1 MDIRKKRLYIDG
13 MSCISCQN
21 KIEKR
26 LKREKGVRTA
36 EVSYAAKTADIAYDA
51 DEISLAGIKKIIVE
65 TGYEVLL
72 RSDNHKFD
80 FERMAG
86 FLLVIFSLYA
96 LLQMTGILN
105 LLVPGQL
112 AETGMGYGM
121 LFVIGLLTSVHCV
134 AMCGGINLS
143 QCLPDQGRKTEK
155 KHMLRPAFLYNLGR
169 VCSYTAVGFILGTVG
184 MLIDGG
190 GSTGLPVVFQGM
202 LKIIAGVIMVIMG
215 LRMLGIFPWHAKF
228 HIRMPGIVYE
238 KISAEKAKSG
248 QPFVVGLLNGLM
260 PCGPLMSMQIVALA
274 SGNPAAGALSMFAFS
289 LGTVPLM
296 MGLGSMVILL
306 GRRFA
311 GKVMSVGAVF
321 VTVLGLAMLSQGVNL
336 SGFSF
341 FPVNQ
346 TVAEADRNG
355 ESENRG
361 QSEGVQTGA
370 DVQSEE
376 VQAEDG
382 VQIVN
387 STLDFGRYPDITVK
401 AGIPVKWTIDVPE
414 GYVNGCNYEMLLREY
429 GIAQSLT
436 EGENVIEFTPDQA
449 GIVQY
454 TCWMGM
460 ICGTITVTD

>member
-1 MDIRKKRLYIDG
+1 
-13 MSCISCQN
+13 
-21 KIEKR
+21 
-26 LKREKGVRTA
+26 
-36 EVSYAAKTADIAYDA
+36 
-51 DEISLAGIKKIIVE
+51 
-65 TGYEVLL
+65 
-72 RSDNHKFD
+72 
-80 FERMAG
+80 
-86 FLLVIFSLYA
+86 
-96 LLQMTGILN
+96 
-105 LLVPGQL
+105 
-112 AETGMGYGM
+112 
-121 LFVIGLLTSVHCV
+121 
-134 AMCGGINLS
+134 
-143 QCLPDQGRKTEK
+143 
-155 KHMLRPAFLYNLGR
+155 MLRPAFFYNLGR

-321 VTVLGLAMLSQGVNL
+321 VTVLGLAMLSQGV
-336 SGFSF
+336 
-341 FPVNQ
+341 
-346 TVAEADRNG
+346 
-355 ESENRG
+355 
-361 QSEGVQTGA
+361 QTGA

>member
-1 MDIRKKRLYIDG
+1 
-13 MSCISCQN
+13 
-21 KIEKR
+21 
-26 LKREKGVRTA
+26 
-36 EVSYAAKTADIAYDA
+36 
-51 DEISLAGIKKIIVE
+51 
-65 TGYEVLL
+65 
-72 RSDNHKFD
+72 
-80 FERMAG
+80 
-86 FLLVIFSLYA
+86 
-96 LLQMTGILN
+96 
-105 LLVPGQL
+105 
-112 AETGMGYGM
+112 
-121 LFVIGLLTSVHCV
+121 
-134 AMCGGINLS
+134 
-143 QCLPDQGRKTEK
+143 
-155 KHMLRPAFLYNLGR
+155 MLRPAFLYNLGR

-336 SGFSF
+336 SGFSCK
-341 FPVNQ
+341 PDGGRSRPEWGKREQ
-346 TVAEADRNG
+346 GTVGRSADRSRCAVG
-355 ESENRG
+355 RS
-361 QSEGVQTGA
+361 TGRRW
-370 DVQSEE
+370 S
-376 VQAEDG
+376 
-382 VQIVN
+382 
-387 STLDFGRYPDITVK
+387 PDCK
-401 AGIPVKWTIDVPE
+401 
-414 GYVNGCNYEMLLREY
+414 
-429 GIAQSLT
+429 
-436 EGENVIEFTPDQA
+436 
-449 GIVQY
+449 QY
-454 TCWMGM
+454 T
-460 ICGTITVTD
+460 